1 MKYPMSAVSQTVE
14 ALLRSGAWKATKF
27 LSKKQIV
34 RASIKTFNR
43 KISKVGNVEII
54 LTLGHPN
61 FAERKFLKLC
71 KKAGEPIPVKKVQ
84 LKYLPKKK

>member
-1 MKYPMSAVSQTVE
+1 MNAVSQTVE

-27 LSKKQIV
+27 LSEKQIV

-54 LTLGHPN
+54 LTLGKPN
-61 FAERKFLKLC
+61 FAEREFLKQC
-71 KKAGEPIPVKKVQ
+71 KKAGEPVPVKKVQ